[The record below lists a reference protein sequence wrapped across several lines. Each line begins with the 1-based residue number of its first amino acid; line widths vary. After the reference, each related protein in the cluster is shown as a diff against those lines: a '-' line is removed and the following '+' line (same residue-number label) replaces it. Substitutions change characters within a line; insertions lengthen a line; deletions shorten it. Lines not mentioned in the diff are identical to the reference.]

1 MIKVW
6 TALPEMMVARSNHSL
21 AVVVRGWKLAA
32 TVSKVSISMGRIIIV
47 IVVKTKKAARTDE
60 SL

>member
-1 MIKVW
+1 MQPGC
-6 TALPEMMVARSNHSL
+6 LPEL
-21 AVVVRGWKLAA
+21 APK
-32 TVSKVSISMGRIIIV
+32 VSKVSISMGRIIIV